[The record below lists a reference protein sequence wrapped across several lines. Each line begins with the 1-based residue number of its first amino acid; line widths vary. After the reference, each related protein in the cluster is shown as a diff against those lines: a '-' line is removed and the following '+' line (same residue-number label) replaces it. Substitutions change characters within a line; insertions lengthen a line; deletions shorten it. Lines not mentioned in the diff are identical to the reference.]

1 MLARFPLFR
10 VADRR
15 DVLLFTVLGLAVIGF
30 SVVWALFLANLPI
43 PLIGQNGFL
52 FLAVIAFSVLAA
64 VIPFFTWGRSE
75 TRPVARALVR
85 FGLALQI
92 FGILITPVGLYYATN
107 PVVSVPVGFA
117 SFLTVFFGV
126 FIAGFAGNLIAPPR
140 V

>member
-10 VADRR
+10 VAERR
-15 DVLLFTVLGLAVIGF
+15 DVLLFTVLSLAVIGF

-43 PLIGQNGFL
+43 PLIGQNGFVL
-52 FLAVIAFSVLAA
+52 LAVLGFSVLAA
-64 VIPFFTWGRSE
+64 AIPYVTWGRHE
-75 TRPVARALVR
+75 TRPLARAMVR

-117 SFLTVFFGV
+117 SFLTMFFGV
-126 FIAGFAGNLIAPPR
+126 FIAGFGGNMIAPPR
-140 V
+140 A

>member
-1 MLARFPLFR
+1 MLARFPRFR
-10 VADRR
+10 FAESR
-15 DVLLFTVLGLAVIGF
+15 DILLFTVLGLAALGF
-30 SVVWALFLANLPI
+30 TVVWALFLANLPI

-64 VIPFFTWGRSE
+64 AIPFFTWGRRE
-75 TRPVARALVR
+75 TRPLARAFIR

-126 FIAGFAGNLIAPPR
+126 FIAGFAGNLVAPPR
-140 V
+140 A